1 MAKQPKVET
10 DADQDDPIESA
21 ARRLERAVSLLESQ
35 VKTLST
41 RAEGAAGGLFD
52 FDRSKLAAELDAA
65 RAHER
70 ELEAAG
76 AEASQALGRAISGIR
91 SALEQAEEG

>member
-1 MAKQPKVET
+1 MARQPKADEDVAQDGAIET
-10 DADQDDPIESA
+10 A
-21 ARRLERAVSLLESQ
+21 AQRLDRAVSLLESQ

-41 RAEGAAGGLFD
+41 RAAGAAGGLFD
-52 FDRSKLAAELDAA
+52 FDRSNLAAELDAA

-91 SALEQAEEG
+91 SALQQVEEG

>member
-1 MAKQPKVET
+1 MAKQPKADEDGEQDGAVE
-10 DADQDDPIESA
+10 A
-21 ARRLERAVSLLESQ
+21 AAKRLDRAVSLLESQ

-41 RAEGAAGGLFD
+41 RAAGAAGGLFD
-52 FDRSKLAAELDAA
+52 YDRSQLAAELDAA

-76 AEASQALGRAISGIR
+76 SEASLSLGQAISGIR
-91 SALEQAEEG
+91 RALEQVEEG